1 MTDALAPNLPGLPGL
16 PHELGPHQLVLATL
30 SRQGGRAVNE
40 DSCGHRSSAR
50 HLCCVVAD
58 GAGGHGGGDIASK
71 LVVGHILDQAAFAPL
86 VRSDEVHDLL
96 IDANVHLRR
105 NQSESDRSKDMHT
118 TVVALFLD
126 LDGSRAMWGHAG
138 DSRLYLFREG
148 QLLFRTHDHS
158 FVQSMVDAGLLMPEQ
173 VRTHPKR
180 SQLLSALGS
189 APEDLLL
196 TTGERWPLKP
206 GDVFLLCTDGLWE
219 YVDETELIASLQE
232 SADPTAWLAKLEA
245 LVLLHAAEAGK
256 PGHDNYSGIALWVG
270 HHSNPA

>member
-1 MTDALAPNLPGLPGL
+1 MSDTPVPVALQSADLA
-16 PHELGPHQLVLATL
+16 LATL
-30 SRQGGRAVNE
+30 SRRGGRAINE
-40 DSCGHRSSAR
+40 DFCGHRHSAR

-86 VRSDEVHDLL
+86 ARSDEVHDLL

-105 NQSESDRSKDMHT
+105 NQSESDRSKDMHST
-118 TVVALFLD
+118 AVALFLD
-126 LDGSRAMWGHAG
+126 LDGSRALWGHAG
-138 DSRLYLFREG
+138 DSRLYLFRDG
-148 QLLFRTHDHS
+148 QQLFRTHDHS

-173 VRTHPKR
+173 VRTHPRR

-219 YVDETELIASLQE
+219 YVEEAELSTSLQA
-232 SADPTAWLAKLEA
+232 SADPAAWLAQLEA

-256 PGHDNYSGIALWVG
+256 PGHDNYSGIAVWVG
-270 HHSNPA
+270 HHPNPA